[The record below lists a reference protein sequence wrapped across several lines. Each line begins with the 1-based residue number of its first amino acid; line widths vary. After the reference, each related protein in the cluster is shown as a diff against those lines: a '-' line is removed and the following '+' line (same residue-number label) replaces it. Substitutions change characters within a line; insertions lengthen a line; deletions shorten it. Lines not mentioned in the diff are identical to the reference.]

1 MNENPNSGAVELYKQ
16 MGDPMIAAV
25 KMGDFLT
32 KSNMFGCGKSEQGII
47 IALTCMMEGISLVEF
62 NRTYHIIN
70 DKLAMRADAMLAK
83 FNARGGKH
91 KIIEYSPDRAA
102 VELTIDGQSTAFE
115 LTWKDAQLEPFAKT
129 GKGEIAFNYSTPLKR
144 SQMMWARVTSRGV
157 RAMAPGIVAGFYTEE
172 EVQDF
177 NTDSRAPKEAILKDA
192 KTEVVSTP
200 PAAQPAKPTKPES
213 AIIDVVA
220 EPAKPAAPTP
230 ASTPPPTPTP
240 EPAKVAAV
248 VTPPA
253 TAVEATTATAPIIR
267 VSKEEFTK
275 LQAVIGEKHWDAAAK
290 HLTAKKVMDN
300 ENWWTL
306 RKNWTEMI
314 IANPNGFFRSWGVAR

>member
-1 MNENPNSGAVELYKQ
+1 MNENQNSGAVELYKQ
-16 MGDPMIAAV
+16 MGDPMIAAM
-25 KMGDFLT
+25 KMGEFLT

-47 IALTCMMEGISLVEF
+47 IALTCMQEGISLIDF

-102 VELTIDGQSTAFE
+102 VELTIDGQSTTFE

-157 RAMAPGIVAGFYTEE
+157 RAMAPGIVAGFCTEE

-177 NTDSRAPKEAILKDA
+177 NTDSRTPKEAILKEA

-200 PAAQPAKPTKPES
+200 PTTSHPTKTTKPES

-230 ASTPPPTPTP
+230 APAPTP

-248 VTPPA
+248 VTPTPA
-253 TAVEATTATAPIIR
+253 VVEATTAPAPIIR
-267 VSKEEFTK
+267 VSKEEYTK